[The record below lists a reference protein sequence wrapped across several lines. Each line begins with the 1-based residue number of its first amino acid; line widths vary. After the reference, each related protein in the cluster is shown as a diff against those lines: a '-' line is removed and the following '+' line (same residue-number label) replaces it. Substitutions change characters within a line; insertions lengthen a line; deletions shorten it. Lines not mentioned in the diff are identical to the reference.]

1 MPEMEPQSEQ
11 SRDGAPDGAGA
22 ALDRLIEGRRV
33 RSVFQPIVDLSANTV
48 VGYEA
53 LTRFDADAGFAH
65 AGELFDEAMRQGR
78 LWDLEMVTRRVC
90 LETLPDWPSGVL
102 LFMNCN
108 PEVAA
113 DPRFAETFLALIAET
128 GRIQPGRIVLEI
140 TERAE
145 TQHSAGLALQVRALR
160 AAGMQIAI
168 DDLGAGVSGLQRI
181 MDLRPHW
188 LKLDRELTAEV
199 ERDPYKQNLLDVLLR
214 FTRVSGVRLVA
225 EGVETLEQLGALL
238 DLGVQHAQGYLISR
252 PGDSLCTTPGPLT
265 GWIDERR
272 AQAEQR
278 NRRPNLSFLAS
289 VMGECVSA
297 PDTEP
302 IANVLHRLEQFPDAA
317 GVAAMRE
324 GVFVGWAPL
333 DRIRRCARRSAE
345 GALLST
351 IATDDAATAPA
362 TTLVSEALLL
372 LASRRATTAQ
382 APILIEE
389 GGEIIGAVSPNTL
402 LREASRLVGDQ
413 EGNYTQISGLPGRVQ
428 CDRRLTAIA
437 THQEPADALFIDI
450 RGFHAYNERFGFELG
465 DLILRI
471 LAGIVACAAGE
482 GQSDFAGHLGD
493 DRFLLVSAGRSA
505 DELAASIIREFE
517 SATDRFV
524 ACADEVGADDAST
537 GLRVVVLRRPGADC
551 TNASDMHRAAW
562 RLRNEGGATLV
573 GRSVLIDGVDPTTI
587 EHVRLTA

>member
-1 MPEMEPQSEQ
+1 MSEMEPPTEHT
-11 SRDGAPDGAGA
+11 RDGAPERARA

-33 RSVFQPIVDLSANTV
+33 RSVYQPIVDLGANGV

-53 LTRFDADAGFAH
+53 LTRFDDDAGFAH
-65 AGELFDEAMRQGR
+65 AGELFDEALRHGR
-78 LWDLEMVTRRVC
+78 MWDLEMVTRRAC
-90 LETLPDWPSGVL
+90 LEHLPEWPNGVL

-113 DPRFAETFLALIAET
+113 DPRFAETFLALIEET
-128 GRIQPGRIVLEI
+128 GQIKPGRIVLEI

-145 TQHSAGLALQVRALR
+145 TQHTAGLASQLRVLR

-181 MDLRPHW
+181 MELRPNW
-188 LKLDRELTAEV
+188 LKLDRELTSGI

-252 PGDSLCTTPGPLT
+252 PGDSLCAVPSPLAA
-265 GWIDERR
+265 WIGERR
-272 AQAEQR
+272 AQSEQR

-289 VMGECVSA
+289 VMTECVSA
-297 PDTEP
+297 ADTARVADV
-302 IANVLHRLEQFPDAA
+302 ITRLERSPDAA

-324 GVFVGWAPL
+324 GMFVGWAPI
-333 DRIRRCARRSAE
+333 DRIRRCALD
-345 GALLST
+345 GASDAPLSS
-351 IATDDAATAPA
+351 IATDDATTAPA
-362 TTLVSEALLL
+362 TTLISEALLL
-372 LASRRATTAQ
+372 LTSRRSSAAQ
-382 APILIEE
+382 SPILIEE
-389 GGEIIGAVSPNTL
+389 GGELVGAVSANAL
-402 LREASRLVGDQ
+402 LREASRLVADQ

-428 CDRRLTAIA
+428 CDRRLTTIA
-437 THQEPADALFIDI
+437 NRTEPADALFIDI

-482 GQSDFAGHLGD
+482 GPGDFAGHLGD
-493 DRFLLVSAGRSA
+493 DRFLLVSTDRDA

-517 SATDRFV
+517 GATDRFV
-524 ACADEVGADDAST
+524 ACADETGGDQAST
-537 GLRVVVLRRPGADC
+537 GLRVVVLRRPAADC
-551 TNASDMHRAAW
+551 ANASDMHRAAW
-562 RLRNEGGATLV
+562 RLRNLGGATLV